1 MIRLDR
7 SMKKILINIFLIV
20 VSTGSILF
28 GNASEDKKPRYRVTG
43 TVMDKNAETP
53 LQYATVAL
61 ISLPDSSIESGVI
74 TDSQG
79 DFTVRAGQPGTYV
92 LRIKF
97 IGYETFFSNVSL
109 TPEDPRADIGEIF
122 LENSSVDIE
131 EVSIEAKDRSIE
143 YKIDRKVVHVSEQ
156 YTALS
161 GTAVD
166 LLKNVPSIDVDIED
180 NVSIRGNSNFTVLID
195 GRPSVLEG
203 SEALQQ
209 FPAGM
214 IKDIEIITN
223 PSAKYDPE
231 GTGGIINIIT
241 EKRTLTGFSGLV
253 HADVGLDDKYGGDF
267 LINYRTE
274 KFNYYVGADYN
285 NRTYPGSVE
294 RRQETY
300 SGDTISYLDSD
311 GTYERGYQRYS
322 GRAGIEW
329 FPDEKNVLS
338 LGARYGYRS
347 HLSTSSINYEEW
359 TNFTSVKDVYN
370 NIEDRE
376 RSGNYYS
383 INGEYTHN
391 FNGDDREDGREHRLD
406 VNMMYY
412 MREGNEET
420 LNYLLD
426 QDDERTDGQLST
438 EYGPSSGFE
447 YRVNYEQ
454 PFTTG
459 FNIEAGAQGNIS
471 LSSESNGLYF
481 YTPATDDFAFQDS
494 FSHDV
499 SYMRNIHAIYGLV
512 KGEWSDFGYQLGLR
526 GEYTYRD
533 IQMEDQGQFN
543 IDRWDYFPTVHLS
556 YSPGEKNQFM
566 ASYSRRID
574 RPRGWY
580 LEPFITWSD
589 AYNVRRGEP
598 GLQPEYIDSW
608 EIGYQRDLNETDF
621 LSAEIYYRVTDNKI
635 ERVRE
640 VYRDNI
646 MLSTYANIG
655 TDYAL
660 GSEIML
666 SLEHFDWWESD
677 LSGNFYNYRVRGEVF
692 GEELDRGRF
701 TWSVEWNNIIRITE
715 STRIQLS
722 AEYDSPE
729 VEAQET
735 ESATFE
741 FDAAI
746 RQSLLKNKLLLTL
759 QVRDV
764 LGTDQHESY
773 IEARDFYSYRLYRH
787 KAPIVMLNLTFRINN
802 FGRDEAGEFE
812 AGDDGGFDGGGE
824 M

>member
-1 MIRLDR
+1 MRKFIYT
-7 SMKKILINIFLIV
+7 IFLIILT
-20 VSTGSILF
+20 TGSSLS
-28 GNASEDKKPRYRVTG
+28 GNEPETNKPRYKVSG
-43 TVMDKNAETP
+43 TVLDQQADAP
-53 LQYATVAL
+53 LEYATVAL
-61 ISLPDSSIESGVI
+61 LSLPDSSLLNGII
-74 TDSQG
+74 TDNNGMFSLKA
-79 DFTVRAGQPGTYV
+79 DNPGNYI

-97 IGYETFFSNVSL
+97 IGYETFFTNISL
-109 TPEDPRADIGEIF
+109 TPEEPKIDLGTIH
-122 LENSSVDIE
+122 LQSSSVDIE
-131 EVSIEAKDRSIE
+131 EVSIEADNKSIE
-143 YKIDRKVVHVSEQ
+143 YKIDRKVVHVGEQ

-166 LLKNVPSIDVDIED
+166 VLKNVPSIDVDIED

-223 PSAKYDPE
+223 PSAKFDPE

-241 EKRTLTGFSGLV
+241 EKRTITGLSGLV

-267 LINYRTE
+267 LLNYRTE
-274 KFNYYVGADYN
+274 KFNYYLGGDYN
-285 NRTYPGSVE
+285 DRTYPGTVE

-300 SGDTISYLDSD
+300 SGDTISYLNSD
-311 GTYERGYQRYS
+311 GNYERGRTRYS

-329 FPDEKNVLS
+329 FPDEKNVISLS
-338 LGARYGYRS
+338 GRYGYRAS
-347 HLSTSSINYEEW
+347 LGYSEINYEEW
-359 TNFTSVKDVYN
+359 TNVAPGRNIYQ

-383 INGEYTHN
+383 LNGEFTHN

-406 VNMMYY
+406 INLMYY
-412 MREGNEET
+412 QREGNEET

-426 QDDERTDGQLST
+426 QNDERTDGQLST
-438 EYGPSSGFE
+438 EYGPSAGFE
-447 YRVNYEQ
+447 YRANYEQ
-454 PFTTG
+454 PFTRA
-459 FNIEAGAQGNIS
+459 FNIEAGAQGRYGASN
-471 LSSESNGLYF
+471 ESNGLYF
-481 YTPATDDFAFQDS
+481 YNPVSEELDFQEN
-494 FSHDV
+494 FSNEV
-499 SYMRNIHAIYGLV
+499 TYLRNIHALYGLM
-512 KGEWSDFGYQLGLR
+512 KGEYRTLGYQLGLR

-533 IQMEDQGQFN
+533 IQMEEQGTFN

-598 GLQPEYIDSW
+598 GLLPEYIDSY
-608 EIGYQRDLNETDF
+608 EISYQRELNKTDF
-621 LSAEIYYRVTDNKI
+621 LSAELYYHVTDNKI

-666 SLEHFDWWESD
+666 SMEHFDWWESD
-677 LSGNFYNYRVRGEVF
+677 LSGNFYNYRVQGEVL
-692 GEELDRGRF
+692 GEELDRGQF
-701 TWSVEWNNIIRITE
+701 TWSVEMNNIFRITKT
-715 STRIQLS
+715 TRLQFA

-729 VEAQET
+729 IEAQET

-741 FDAAI
+741 FDAAV
-746 RQSLLKNKLLLTL
+746 RQSFLDNRLLLTL

-764 LGTDQHESY
+764 FGTDQHESY
-773 IEARDFYSYRLYRH
+773 IEASDFYSYRLYRH

-802 FGRDEAGEFE
+802 FGENR
-812 AGDDGGFDGGGE
+812 GDDLGGSGDSYGDGEE